1 MMPAV
6 GTVGSVK
13 AWLISNSQPDQQED
27 HVCSL
32 VLGTATNPFPF
43 RKGKTKKLCRK
54 QQETSHSVLFN
65 STESIW
71 QGDVDISLPTISW
84 DQWKLPSCRL
94 EDTHGL
100 RPLHGRLTSWS
111 IRRCLLRT
119 RCCTHSRTNEIS
131 FGKRNCWRDLMH
143 ETKNH
148 PIHHYEKHAISG
160 R

>member
-43 RKGKTKKLCRK
+43 RKGKTKKLCGCCIGPSRK

-119 RCCTHSRTNEIS
+119 RCWTWFGFRSRWCRTRS
-131 FGKRNCWRDLMH
+131 SRKGSKR
-143 ETKNH
+143 
-148 PIHHYEKHAISG
+148 
-160 R
+160 